1 MELHLNII
9 GCILVVLAIAH
20 AAFPRY
26 FAWKEEFSQ
35 LSTINREMMYVHTF
49 FIALVLLLM
58 GMLCIVSAEALV
70 STPLGKQICLGI
82 GIFWAARLL
91 IQIFGYSS
99 TLWKGKRF
107 ETTIH
112 ILFLFLWTYLSA
124 VFVTIA
130 LA

>member
-9 GCILVVLAIAH
+9 GCILIVLAIAH

-26 FAWKEEFSQ
+26 FSWKEEFGQ

-58 GMLCIVSAEALV
+58 GMLCVVSASALV
-70 STPLGKQICLGI
+70 HTVLGKQICLGI

-107 ETTIH
+107 ETGIH
-112 ILFLFLWTYLSA
+112 ILFLGLWTYLST
-124 VFVTIA
+124 VFISIA
-130 LA
+130 IK